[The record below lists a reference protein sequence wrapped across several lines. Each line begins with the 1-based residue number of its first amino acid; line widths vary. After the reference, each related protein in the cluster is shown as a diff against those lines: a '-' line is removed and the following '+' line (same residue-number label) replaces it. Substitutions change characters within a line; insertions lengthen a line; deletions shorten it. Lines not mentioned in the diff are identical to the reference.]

1 MYLDLK
7 RRSKRRVGERILIEI
22 GAEAWDMDRASRRD
36 AV

>member
-1 MYLDLK
+1 MYVYLMGISNK
-7 RRSKRRVGERILIEI
+7 RVGGRILIEI